1 MLKIKSVRT
10 VGFVGDGE
18 MIVRELTSPLKRSG
32 KSDCFYYKSSLY
44 RVENV
49 DDAAVRVVV
58 FSAVDLFCNI
68 SDLLDLCDCQ
78 KTVVYIKDCKRAKRS
93 GFKIDKARLSYM
105 LSCPVVFD
113 RGTSV
118 RGLNRLLSLIHI
130 VSDTPSYYTALENPS
145 LARRSAVML
154 KCGIFTRFRLLLSKF
169 IFTDL

>member
-1 MLKIKSVRT
+1 MLKVKSVRT
-10 VGFVGDGE
+10 VGFVGDDE
-18 MIVRELTSPLKRSG
+18 RIVREITTPLKRNG
-32 KSDCFYYKSSLY
+32 KSDCFYYKSALY
-44 RVENV
+44 RIENV

-78 KTVVYIKDCKRAKRS
+78 KTVVYVKDCKRAKRS

-130 VSDTPSYYTALENPS
+130 VSDTPSYYTALENPL
-145 LARRSAVML
+145 LARRCAVGLRRGFFMRIKML
-154 KCGIFTRFRLLLSKF
+154 MLKF
-169 IFTDL
+169 IFNN

>member
-10 VGFVGDGE
+10 VGFVGDGDR
-18 MIVRELTSPLKRSG
+18 IVKELTSPLKRS
-32 KSDCFYYKSSLY
+32 
-44 RVENV
+44 
-49 DDAAVRVVV
+49 
-58 FSAVDLFCNI
+58 
-68 SDLLDLCDCQ
+68 DLCDCQ

-154 KCGIFTRFRLLLSKF
+154 KCGIFTRFRLLFSKL
-169 IFTDL
+169 IFTNL